1 MGALLLGRQL
11 LGTDTKR
18 PRVLLADDAEAVLD
32 RVRCLLEDEFEVVGA
47 VGDGQS
53 LLEAA
58 ERLKPD
64 LMVVDISMPVLS
76 GIEAVRQL
84 RKDNSNAKVIFL
96 TIHQDPVLVDAA
108 LATGALGYVLKVC
121 ADTDLVVAVREALQ
135 GRPYVSPLLQE

>member
-1 MGALLLGRQL
+1 MLGRQL

-64 LMVVDISMPVLS
+64 LIVVDISMPVLS

-84 RKDNSNAKVIFL
+84 RKDKFNAKMIFL
-96 TIHQDPVLVDAA
+96 TIHHDPFIVDAA
-108 LATGALGYVLKVC
+108 LATGALGYVLKMC

-135 GRPYVSPLLQE
+135 GRAYVSPLLQE

>member
-1 MGALLLGRQL
+1 
-11 LGTDTKR
+11 
-18 PRVLLADDAEAVLD
+18 LADDEEAVLD
-32 RVRCLLEDEFEVVGA
+32 RVRRLLEDEFEVVET

-58 ERLKPD
+58 ERFKPD
-64 LMVVDISMPVLS
+64 LLVVDISMPVLN

-84 RKDNSNAKVIFL
+84 RKDNFNAKVIFL

-135 GRPYVSPLLQE
+135 GRPYVSPSLQE